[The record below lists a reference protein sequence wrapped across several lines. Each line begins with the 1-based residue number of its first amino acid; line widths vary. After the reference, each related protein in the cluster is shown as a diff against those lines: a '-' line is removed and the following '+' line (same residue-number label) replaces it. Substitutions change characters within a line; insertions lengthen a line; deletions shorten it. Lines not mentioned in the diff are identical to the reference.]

1 MAVAVAVQVQVQVQ
15 APVPELV
22 QALEQAS
29 ELESVPV
36 PESVQLLVLV
46 PGRYR

>member
-1 MAVAVAVQVQVQVQ
+1 VAVAVAVQVQ

-46 PGRYR
+46 LERDR

>member
-1 MAVAVAVQVQVQVQ
+1 MAVAVAVQVQVQ

-46 PGRYR
+46 LERDR